1 MGLRMDIFSSAWTSS
16 ISPFSAQLSAQTKKD
31 GRTRWS
37 MMVLVPHTDSKPFS
51 LLSQS
56 FHLLWYFGGCE
67 SLVKLATR
75 RDEDDTKAASYYY
88 YTFSLLSFCL
98 GDQRQ
103 KISQRVKDHFLLLYT
118 ALKLVFGVSHKS
130 DFEIY
135 WKVKSNVCF
144 RITWYEFEA
153 LKDSSNNFW
162 KAEVEKFEPQVENG
176 RERFEELAVQ
186 HVLLKS
192 ALRRPQD
199 LLDIIFRQEY
209 ICFLHP
215 TWFSGE

>member
-51 LLSQS
+51 LLSPLSVFPPIMILWRVRIISQVSNEKRRGWHKSS
-56 FHLLWYFGGCE
+56 FL
-67 SLVKLATR
+67 
-75 RDEDDTKAASYYY
+75 YY

-135 WKVKSNVCF
+135 WKVLVM
-144 RITWYEFEA
+144 YA
-153 LKDSSNNFW
+153 
-162 KAEVEKFEPQVENG
+162 
-176 RERFEELAVQ
+176 
-186 HVLLKS
+186 
-192 ALRRPQD
+192 
-199 LLDIIFRQEY
+199 
-209 ICFLHP
+209 
-215 TWFSGE
+215 SG